1 MGKAIAVGVLGIV
14 VSGAMLGL
22 GFMAGQGGTPA
33 RGQSPLALEQSAQ
46 LDRESIEAIVY
57 DFLISNPEVM
67 LDVQSALEAREQDT
81 RTAAARSAISQQADE
96 IFSASHDGILG
107 NPDGDVTIVEFF
119 DYNCGFCKRAMEDME
134 TVIEADPNV
143 RFVLKEFPILGPD
156 SQAAHVVS
164 KAFNS
169 MHPEN
174 YGAFHR
180 DLMSVDGRA
189 NEATA
194 IRVALQHGAEEAALR
209 TAMED
214 PAIGDAFERT
224 YTLAN
229 RLSITGTPSYV
240 VGEDVVFGAQ
250 GASVLFDRVEEARAG
265 GE

>member
-1 MGKAIAVGVLGIV
+1 MGKAIAVGILGIV

-22 GFMAGQGGTPA
+22 GFLAGQSGTPA
-33 RGQSPLALEQSAQ
+33 RGPGPLALEQSAQ
-46 LDRESIEAIVY
+46 LDRESVEAIVY

-67 LDVQSALEAREQDT
+67 LDVQQALEAREQET
-81 RTAAARSAISQQADE
+81 RTAAARSAISQQSDE
-96 IFSASHDGILG
+96 IFNASLDGIAG

-119 DYNCGFCKRAMEDME
+119 DYNCGFCKRAMEDMD
-134 TVIEADPNV
+134 TVIAADPNV

-169 MHPEN
+169 LHPEK

-180 DLMSVDGRA
+180 DLMSVEGRA
-189 NEATA
+189 DEASA
-194 IRVALQHGAEEAALR
+194 MRVALQHGADEAALR
-209 TAMED
+209 TAMQN
-214 PAIGDAFERT
+214 PAISDAFERT

-240 VGEDVVFGAQ
+240 IGEDVVFGAQ
-250 GASVLFDRVEEARAG
+250 GASVLFDGVEQARAVSQ
-265 GE
+265 